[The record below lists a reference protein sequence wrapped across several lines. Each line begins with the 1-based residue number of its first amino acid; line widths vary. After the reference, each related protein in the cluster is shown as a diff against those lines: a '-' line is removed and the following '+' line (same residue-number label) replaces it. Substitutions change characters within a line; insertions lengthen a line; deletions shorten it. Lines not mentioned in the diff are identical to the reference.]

1 MSQENEHPFPGPAGR
16 GAERDMRDPAPWPL
30 DPQSVMPGS
39 PPITANGTSTGLR
52 LGHVTDQ
59 VTDQVAD
66 LGGLAFDRQG
76 RLSLEGV
83 AALVELASGADIAAI
98 EGLEAIVANLR
109 RAAAAR
115 AELAAHVPPQ
125 MLRQVLLARAVD
137 AAASPSEHDPRG
149 ERS

>member
-1 MSQENEHPFPGPAGR
+1 MSQENEHPFTGPAGR
-16 GAERDMRDPAPWPL
+16 GSVRDMGHPAPWSL
-30 DPQSVMPGS
+30 DPQFVGQVPDQV
-39 PPITANGTSTGLR
+39 ADQ
-52 LGHVTDQ
+52 VTDQ
-59 VTDQVAD
+59 VTDRVAD

-109 RAAAAR
+109 RAACAR

-137 AAASPSEHDPRG
+137 AAAWPSEHDPRG